1 MNTLK
6 AERAMTTSDKL
17 REIADDDDFRDDDD
31 DEIFGYERLGCG
43 HVQDEPG
50 ECEMCMGSA
59 VEPMYF

>member
-31 DEIFGYERLGCG
+31 DEKR
-43 HVQDEPG
+43 V
-50 ECEMCMGSA
+50 S
-59 VEPMYF
+59 